1 MATVDG
7 RANISNLSRGPQG
20 FKLNTIITFKANK
33 QDDAGSVIL
42 YPVNSVD
49 FNSAYDNWFLTAGSD
64 GVVSFWDY
72 KAKNKIKSFSYGF
85 NPITCAAVSPNG
97 RMVAY
102 GNGNDWHI
110 GT

>member
-33 QDDAGSVIL
+33 QDDSGSVIL